1 MTDGDDDL
9 IERLRRIAA
18 QADPVPP
25 GLLDAARAA
34 FGMRDIDARVA
45 ELVRDSAVDAPAT
58 SLRGDGP
65 RLLSFE
71 AGEAVIECEVTGRG
85 GRRDVVGQLVGAAA
99 DELEAQVA
107 GNPAATP
114 AVRVSEHGVFA
125 VRGLPAGPFRL
136 RCRLADGTTLV
147 TSWASI

>member
-9 IERLRRIAA
+9 IERLRRIAG

-25 GLLDAARAA
+25 ALLDAARAA

-71 AGEAVIECEVTGRG
+71 AGGAVIECEVTDRG
-85 GRRDVVGQLVGAAA
+85 ARRDVVGQLVGAAA
-99 DELEAQVA
+99 DELEAQVT
-107 GNPAATP
+107 GNPAAAP
-114 AVRVSEHGVFA
+114 AVRLSEHGVFA

-136 RCRLADGTTLV
+136 RCHMSDGTTLV

>member
-1 MTDGDDDL
+1 MTDSDDEL
-9 IERLRRIAA
+9 IERLRQIAA

-25 GLLDAARAA
+25 ALLDAARAA
-34 FGMRDIDARVA
+34 FGLRDVDARVA
-45 ELVRDSAVDAPAT
+45 ELVRDSVVDAPAT

-71 AGEAVIECEVTGRG
+71 AGLAVIECEVTV
-85 GRRDVVGQLVGAAA
+85 RDGLRDLVGQLVGAAA
-99 DELEAQVA
+99 DTLEAQVA
-107 GNPAATP
+107 GNPAAAP
-114 AVRVSEHGVFA
+114 AVRVSEHGVFT